1 MYIGL
6 QRVTRGYT
14 ELQGFTWGLKGLKG
28 AYKGLQEVSRGYR
41 GYLGLQ
47 KVTWGLQRVT
57 YGYKGFQRVTGGSNG
72 LRGVRGGYRE

>member
-28 AYKGLQEVSRGYR
+28 AYKGLQEVSRGYT
-41 GYLGLQ
+41 GYVELQ
-47 KVTWGLQRVT
+47 KVT
-57 YGYKGFQRVTGGSNG
+57 
-72 LRGVRGGYRE
+72 